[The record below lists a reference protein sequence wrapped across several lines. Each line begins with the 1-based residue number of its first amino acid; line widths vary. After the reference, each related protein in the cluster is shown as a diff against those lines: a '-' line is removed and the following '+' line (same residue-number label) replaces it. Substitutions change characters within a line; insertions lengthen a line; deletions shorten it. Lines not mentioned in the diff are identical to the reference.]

1 LLTMNSYGDIRTG
14 MTIEEAARRL
24 HVAAP
29 TPGAVGCDYA
39 QIGGASFM
47 LDGLKIVRIEV
58 ASQRVVTPS
67 GIHVGDSI
75 AKLKKI
81 YGARLS
87 DEPQFYSNDP
97 SDRTLIVVSR
107 DGKDAMR
114 FEANAKTG
122 VSEIYAGF
130 ESAIHCVEGCA

>member
-1 LLTMNSYGDIRTG
+1 
-14 MTIEEAARRL
+14 
-24 HVAAP
+24 
-29 TPGAVGCDYA
+29 
-39 QIGGASFM
+39 M